1 MKSRILFVLLSL
13 LISSVSLHAAQK
25 RVFSELSAMN
35 NVESIYMGS
44 SVMPIAMHNINLA
57 GGSMLVTDIESM
69 EVLTLEESQGIK
81 AFVSK
86 ARQIIKNM
94 SLETIVETSED
105 DEYNSVMIM
114 LPPKEVDGSTYVEG
128 MVVLSYDSEEA
139 KLIYVKGMINLTMLM
154 MTYSN
159 SIN

>member
-1 MKSRILFVLLSL
+1 
-13 LISSVSLHAAQK
+13 
-25 RVFSELSAMN
+25 
-35 NVESIYMGS
+35 
-44 SVMPIAMHNINLA
+44 MPIAMHNINLA
-57 GGSMLVTDIESM
+57 GGSLMVTDIESM
-69 EVLTLEESQGIK
+69 EVLSLEESQGIK

-139 KLIYVKGMINLTMLM
+139 KLIYVKGMINLTLLM